1 MKCDSYNSYKTTFE
15 KNKGK
20 LIEQKKQNTD
30 LKQKILTSN
39 FIQGTLKIVHI
50 EENEQQTVIMTKA
63 LSKLKFEY
71 LRKHIMR

>member
-1 MKCDSYNSYKTTFE
+1 MID
-15 KNKGK
+15 
-20 LIEQKKQNTD
+20 QKKQNTD

-39 FIQGTLKIVHI
+39 GIQGTLKIVYI

-63 LSKLKFEY
+63 LAKLKFEY